1 MIVGGDMLEAQ
12 EKEAINKG
20 MLTLWVIWAAM
31 LGSLFIYIVVCHILG
46 EGFGGVEGSDLPI
59 GLLRKILAGMGVVVV
74 LLAYFKRRSMLSD
87 QRGIPQPKP
96 VERMAG
102 WNTIPFVAKYVA
114 VVIVALALSESIGIY
129 GFVLFLLG
137 DSFRTLYTFIA
148 VSALAMV
155 FYRPKREELE
165 RLAMAYKK
173 RDGSTSEM

>member
-59 GLLRKILAGMGVVVV
+59 GLLKKILAGMGVVVV
-74 LLAYFKRRSMLSD
+74 LLAYFMRQSMLSV
-87 QRGIPQPKP
+87 RTEVLQPKP
-96 VERMAG
+96 VERTAG

-114 VVIVALALSESIGIY
+114 VVIVSLAMSESIGIY

-137 DSFRTLYTFIA
+137 DSFQTLYTFIA

-165 RLAMAYKK
+165 RLAMVYKK

>member
-1 MIVGGDMLEAQ
+1 MLEAQ

-20 MLTLWVIWAAM
+20 MLTLWVIWGAM
-31 LGSLFIYIVVCHILG
+31 LGSLFIYIVVCYVLG
-46 EGFGGVEGSDLPI
+46 EGFVSAEESNLPI
-59 GLLRKILAGMGVVVV
+59 GLLRKILAVIGVVVALV
-74 LLAYFKRRSMLSD
+74 AYFMRRSILSGKN
-87 QRGIPQPKP
+87 RIPQPKP
-96 VERMAG
+96 VERTAE

-114 VVIVALALSESIGIY
+114 AVIVSLAMSESIGIY

-137 DSFRTLYTFIA
+137 DSFQTLYTFMV

-173 RDGSTSEM
+173 RDGSTPAM